1 MAASVT
7 VILMSVS
14 RTQVLFELLTGQSA
28 QCDVDDEGT
37 DLVSRA
43 LSKSWL
49 NMTAIQVVTFGPHFL
64 FAGDLY

>member
-37 DLVSRA
+37 DLVSRT
-43 LSKSWL
+43 LSKS
-49 NMTAIQVVTFGPHFL
+49 
-64 FAGDLY
+64 